1 MRFSSKPT
9 AEEKFAATQK
19 KTERALNEKEKEQK
33 RKKELTARL
42 RALRLAKEAVDKR
55 FAKKADTKA
64 GSR

>member
-19 KTERALNEKEKEQK
+19 KAERALSEMEKEQE

-42 RALRLAKEAVDKR
+42 RNLRLAKEAVGKR
-55 FAKKADTKA
+55 TAMKAVIK
-64 GSR
+64 SRSR